1 MRIEAADLATAA
13 KITKSAVLY
22 KYSDDDAPGLRGV
35 CVTPDGV
42 LLILPPPL
50 STPLGILRALWA
62 RQCRGSTYGVKGTRG
77 SALLGSAGRELRSKV
92 ACVLYCGSAG
102 GRSRCSVGAAH
113 TVCCTLAR

>member
-13 KITKSAVLY
+13 KVTESSVLY

-50 STPLGILRALWA
+50 STVGYSEHCSQGSAAAHVRRKGTRSALL
-62 RQCRGSTYGVKGTRG
+62 RQCREGVT
-77 SALLGSAGRELRSKV
+77 E
-92 ACVLYCGSAG
+92 
-102 GRSRCSVGAAH
+102 
-113 TVCCTLAR
+113 